1 MIIILLLLSQMFAIV
16 FQGFQFSDIA
26 ICSFRNEQV
35 DPQGVLIL
43 HIWHRIGRW
52 QGIPPSSG
60 LEAFCGASEGRLWWW
75 TLGGQ
80 ADFHRMVGKGG
91 NGGVFVSLT
100 KRVMSPDVRRSWAGC
115 VKWKSVW
122 FTSGCCKIWKVVGG
136 NELIGLSFWDTQRYW
151 LVWPR
156 RKTCLEMRWQQLVAW
171 RWKWLGG
178 GIPWHFQRRTAWGSF
193 WHDGH
198 PKDSWTTGCS
208 WNTEVQ
214 IATIGGQI
222 PLAAVQLLR
231 LKHWSMNQTWIYT
244 FTISIGL
251 LDQQNWKAVIKN
263 CDQCGL
269 HRIFYCPRWY
279 NSHKP
284 LWNLLPTST
293 SWKFNILPLERLPP
307 QNGRFPPNHFPGLCF
322 ASTVHLGLGGI
333 LCTGLFCG
341 RSELFFRKYNDGLIW
356 CMHFRD
362 LQGFNM
368 IWHDLIW

>member
-1 MIIILLLLSQMFAIV
+1 
-16 FQGFQFSDIA
+16 
-26 ICSFRNEQV
+26 
-35 DPQGVLIL
+35 
-43 HIWHRIGRW
+43 
-52 QGIPPSSG
+52 
-60 LEAFCGASEGRLWWW
+60 
-75 TLGGQ
+75 
-80 ADFHRMVGKGG
+80 MVGNGG

-208 WNTEVQ
+208 RNTEVQ

-222 PLAAVQLLR
+222 PLAAVQLVR
-231 LKHWSMNQTWIYT
+231 LKHWSMNQTCIYIHSPYQLVCWILLINKSEKQWSKTVINVVYIGYST
-244 FTISIGL
+244 APGDIILISHSETYYQPVHPGSL
-251 LDQQNWKAVIKN
+251 TYCPLSVYHLKTA
-263 CDQCGL
+263 GF
-269 HRIFYCPRWY
+269 HRIIF
-279 NSHKP
+279 
-284 LWNLLPTST
+284 
-293 SWKFNILPLERLPP
+293 
-307 QNGRFPPNHFPGLCF
+307 
-322 ASTVHLGLGGI
+322 
-333 LCTGLFCG
+333 
-341 RSELFFRKYNDGLIW
+341 
-356 CMHFRD
+356 
-362 LQGFNM
+362 QGFVLLQRC
-368 IWHDLIW
+368 I